1 VEIRK
6 DGTGFETTFSTPKG
20 KFTRRAEKFSDVYKD
35 PIHKYL
41 FHSSMKKDPTLYH
54 EPVMNYLNS
63 ILKNH
68 DWRPPSKKNPEE
80 VKLREF
86 EINRIKKMLT
96 NTIDESALDEIY
108 SRAREKYSKD
118 SPSTRNS

>member
-1 VEIRK
+1 
-6 DGTGFETTFSTPKG
+6 
-20 KFTRRAEKFSDVYKD
+20 
-35 PIHKYL
+35 
-41 FHSSMKKDPTLYH
+41 MKKDPTLYH